1 MHKKGF
7 KTHLFIFRCDVVV
20 GGAFLFQKGR
30 KFAFFFLFFWWGLFF
45 YDDYEKKEQLYFMCH
60 VVDFFLLL
68 NNRLLYFLFLALI
81 YFFSDL
87 NSRNLIALFDMC
99 FFKKG
104 KKSSLFSRIN
114 IKLPR
119 GTSRGAKEL
128 LCRAVDATK
137 HTYIWLR
144 VYLCISSFAFLFLFF
159 FLLLLLFI
167 FTRQKNRWCFQDI
180 CMPCWWFLNM
190 IKEREKIVS

>member
-1 MHKKGF
+1 MVKMCIKKDLKLTFLYFAVTSSLVVLFFFKKGGNLLSF
-7 KTHLFIFRCDVVV
+7 SS
-20 GGAFLFQKGR
+20 
-30 KFAFFFLFFWWGLFF
+30 FFWWGLFF

-137 HTYIWLR
+137 HTYI
-144 VYLCISSFAFLFLFF
+144 
-159 FLLLLLFI
+159 
-167 FTRQKNRWCFQDI
+167 
-180 CMPCWWFLNM
+180 
-190 IKEREKIVS
+190 

>member
-1 MHKKGF
+1 
-7 KTHLFIFRCDVVV
+7 
-20 GGAFLFQKGR
+20 
-30 KFAFFFLFFWWGLFF
+30 
-45 YDDYEKKEQLYFMCH
+45 MCH

-144 VYLCISSFAFLFLFF
+144 VYLCISSFAFLFFF
-159 FLLLLLFI
+159 FSFYCCFLFS
-167 FTRQKNRWCFQDI
+167 QD
-180 CMPCWWFLNM
+180 
-190 IKEREKIVS
+190 KKIDDAFKIYVCLVGGS